1 VTIRTFQA
9 NLQFIARCRVS
20 QTTGNT
26 KTITAALATQATLRL
41 VTGVSATLAST
52 SNMAIDVVF
61 RDRKQGQLDPATDS
75 IKPLSQGRWSD
86 LRLTKWSNWNSYVI
100 NEQQIIWTSQLL
112 DLQSVTRF
120 TMNVSATYTG
130 TLDEYR
136 IHVSETGLFQGEET
150 ETRCLEGNY
159 NIPSFYGRYAYVTVY
174 LTGGVLQGLQI
185 TGSQD
190 YKEVKVADV
199 DTSTLPGTA
208 SSRTLTLPNPVSG
221 VKEMIITCKTSTA
234 YAVNLYVSDTA
245 TSQVLIP
252 MVIDKSALTFR
263 LTGIDNEPRNGIID
277 ATVVAFPRQ
286 AMINGQILTV

>member
-1 VTIRTFQA
+1 VTIRTFEA

-26 KTITAALATQATLRL
+26 KRTPAALTAQATLRL
-41 VTGVSATLAST
+41 VTGVSASITARST
-52 SNMAIDVVF
+52 FSADVVF
-61 RDRKQGQLDPATDS
+61 RDRKQGQLDPTTDS

-159 NIPSFYGRYAYVTVY
+159 NIPAFYGRYAYVTVY